1 MGYKKVR
8 RKNVYSA
15 VKTVT
20 SVSLLDQISGKVEG
34 NESRGGGERDQGSG
48 KVEKEEAK
56 GNLACGFGNAIT
68 VYSDLLWFL
77 PTRYTIPTSII
88 TTRPAGPAGS
98 YWRRL
103 WRSRLFNHHPLLT
116 LYRLVTESNCKHV
129 AKPPSCLSLSLPQV
143 VHRFDL
149 YCLQRYL

>member
-56 GNLACGFGNAIT
+56 GNLA
-68 VYSDLLWFL
+68 
-77 PTRYTIPTSII
+77 
-88 TTRPAGPAGS
+88 
-98 YWRRL
+98 
-103 WRSRLFNHHPLLT
+103 
-116 LYRLVTESNCKHV
+116 
-129 AKPPSCLSLSLPQV
+129 
-143 VHRFDL
+143 
-149 YCLQRYL
+149 